1 MNNFILLFFTADPLG
16 TQFCPPFCDTVI
28 REHHWFWKPNTTSR
42 VKSVSTLVSEYL
54 TSVGRGCHM
63 ILNLNPDPYGLVEEE
78 DMQAYMEFGEA
89 VSLLYKNL
97 VFTDKNPELKVGVEI
112 VWSLPELYWMG
123 KGAVVIM
130 ENIAEFG
137 QLVEEYQLRF
147 KTLNGWL
154 EYPEQ
159 GSSVGQKRIHAF
171 PAAFTGEIISAISL
185 NVTKL
190 VTNGTSITLREVS
203 VYDWNEAGLKGYV

>member
-1 MNNFILLFFTADPLG
+1 
-16 TQFCPPFCDTVI
+16 
-28 REHHWFWKPNTTSR
+28 
-42 VKSVSTLVSEYL
+42 
-54 TSVGRGCHM
+54 M

-154 EYPEQ
+154 EYPEP

-171 PAAFTGEIISAISL
+171 PAAFTGEVISAVSL
-185 NVTKL
+185 NITKL